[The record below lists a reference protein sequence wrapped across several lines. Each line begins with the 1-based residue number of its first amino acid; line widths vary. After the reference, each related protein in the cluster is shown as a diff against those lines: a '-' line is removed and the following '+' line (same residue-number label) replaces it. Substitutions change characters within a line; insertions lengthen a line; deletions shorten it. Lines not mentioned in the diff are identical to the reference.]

1 MTDRTDLDPAALAPL
16 TQALDGLRQG
26 RIDATSFCAQARQ
39 DACDALARL
48 PARYGEVWHNLLDRL
63 ESGALFAEESC
74 SFSQRDL
81 IDSLQL
87 WLDKAALQLKRPG

>member
-1 MTDRTDLDPAALAPL
+1 MHDLTARDHAALAPL
-16 TQALDGLRQG
+16 AQALDGLRQG
-26 RIDATSFCAQARQ
+26 RIDATSFCAQARP
-39 DACDALARL
+39 DAGEALARL

-63 ESGALFAEESC
+63 ESGARFAEESC

-87 WLDKAALQLKRPG
+87 WLDKAALQLQKQG